1 MLSRRQQIFVTI
13 IAGSIGIALILTVA
27 WFYTKQFRMTRYT
40 SKTYGFSLKYPA
52 DWSVI
57 ENRDGVAAVFL
68 SPPETEMDR
77 FRENAA
83 IVIQKIPDISTKP
96 MDLARYTQVAIR
108 QMRVVFDKNLEVVE
122 SEPDVLSGYPAHR
135 FIFIGRGP
143 DGTELQM
150 MIMWT
155 LVDDV
160 AYQIAFNAQNIS
172 QYEKFMPRVEGIF
185 KSFQIK

>member
-1 MLSRRQQIFVTI
+1 MLNRRQQTLVAI

-40 SKTYGFSLKYPA
+40 SKKYGFSLKYPA
-52 DWSVI
+52 DWSVV

-68 SPPETEMDR
+68 SPPETELDR

-83 IVIQKIPDISTKP
+83 VVIQNISDISAKP
-96 MDLARYTQVAIR
+96 MDLTQYTQVAIR
-108 QMRVVFDKNLEVVE
+108 QMRVVFDKYLEVVE

-135 FIFIGRGP
+135 FVFIGRGP

-155 LVDDV
+155 LVDNV
-160 AYQIAFNAQNIS
+160 GYQIAFSAGTIPK
-172 QYEKFMPRVEGIF
+172 YEEFMPRVEGIF
-185 KSFQIK
+185 RSFRIK